1 MDDKKCMSSGFF
13 QKKKIQYLVITCC
26 GVMVIYFLL
35 MVFLIM
41 MVGNQ
46 PSGPKTF
53 DYSIRYQEP
62 DAKKIQSF
70 DILLPV
76 VVNESGVPVFT
87 ETELNSFVHS
97 NFQDPFREAYNI
109 SLISTDNGP
118 MMSVNVNP
126 NPDMPDMYGIGIYLR
141 TDEVR
146 GNSFSLSPV
155 LENRTSLFSKSSILP
170 VYVNNT
176 NSGSSSASIDM
187 NFRVCG
193 YDANHPY
200 DCKGYSTGPNS
211 RSQKTQGYYPV
222 ELSEFGTL
230 NDLRHVNPLLLPV
243 EYFNRISTRT

>member
-1 MDDKKCMSSGFF
+1 MDDKKSNIYEAFR
-13 QKKKIQYLVITCC
+13 KKKIQYLVITCC
-26 GVMVIYFLL
+26 GVVVIYFLL
-35 MVFLIM
+35 MIFLII

-53 DYSIRYQEP
+53 DYSIQYQEP
-62 DAKKIQSF
+62 GTKKIQSF

-87 ETELNSFVHS
+87 ETELNNFVHS
-97 NFQDPFREAYNI
+97 DLQDPFREAYNI
-109 SLISTDNGP
+109 SLISTDTGL
-118 MMSVNVNP
+118 MMLVNVHP
-126 NPDMPDMYGIGIYLR
+126 DSDMPDMHGIGIYLR

-146 GNSFSLSPV
+146 GKSFSLSPI
-155 LENRTSLFSKSSILP
+155 LENRTSLFSKSSLLP
-170 VYVNNT
+170 VYINST

-193 YDANHPY
+193 YDVNHPY

-222 ELSEFGTL
+222 ELTEFGTL
-230 NDLRHVNPLLLPV
+230 NDLRHGNPLMLPV
-243 EYFNRISTRT
+243 EYLNWIATRS

>member
-1 MDDKKCMSSGFF
+1 MDDKKSSISEVFL
-13 QKKKIQYLVITCC
+13 KKKIRYLMITCC
-26 GVMVIYFLL
+26 TIVGIYFLL

-46 PSGPKTF
+46 PIGPKTF
-53 DYSIRYQEP
+53 DYSIHYQETNV
-62 DAKKIQSF
+62 KKIQSF
-70 DILLPV
+70 DILLPI

-87 ETELNSFVHS
+87 ETELNNFIHS
-97 NFQDPFREAYNI
+97 NLQDPSREAYNI

-118 MMSVNVNP
+118 MMSVNVKP
-126 NPDMPDMYGIGIYLR
+126 NPDMPDMHGIGIYLR

-170 VYVNNT
+170 VYANST
-176 NSGSSSASIDM
+176 NPGSSSASINI

-200 DCKGYSTGPNS
+200 DCKGYSTGPDS

-230 NDLRHVNPLLLPV
+230 NDLRHVNPLMLPV
-243 EYFNRISTRT
+243 EYFNRMSIRI